1 MAPAPEPALPPTVHF
16 APWSRRRLYMHLD
29 LGWWDAREAR
39 LKAALASQRQSQR
52 VARAAT
58 IADFRAVPE

>member
-1 MAPAPEPALPPTVHF
+1 MAPAPGPALPPTVHF
-16 APWSRRRLYMHLD
+16 APWSRRRLYT
-29 LGWWDAREAR
+29 WTWDAREAR